1 MPHNAARQKVRLVE
15 LNGFS
20 VARTVCSDCMHYLPE
35 RLSQNGESRVG
46 REEKKKKRPQGL
58 AAMRASVK
66 ELSSSFR
73 GRLLVISIALI
84 GAWNVPLRGKTDRR
98 QRIRSL
104 GATTVSHGPWQSF
117 RQ

>member
-35 RLSQNGESRVG
+35 RLRQNGESRVG
-46 REEKKKKRPQGL
+46 REEEEKKKMPQGL

-73 GRLLVISIALI
+73 
-84 GAWNVPLRGKTDRR
+84 
-98 QRIRSL
+98 
-104 GATTVSHGPWQSF
+104 
-117 RQ
+117 